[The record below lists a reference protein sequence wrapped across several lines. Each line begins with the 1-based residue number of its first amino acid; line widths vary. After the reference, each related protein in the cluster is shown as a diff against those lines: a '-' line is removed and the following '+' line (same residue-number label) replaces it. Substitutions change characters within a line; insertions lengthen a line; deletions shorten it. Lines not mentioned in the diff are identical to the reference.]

1 MIRFILVLNR
11 QGKIRIAKWYVNYEE
26 KEKQRLILDIHR
38 TMSSRDSRF
47 TNFIE
52 FLNFKIVYKRFAGL
66 FFLVCSDYSDNE
78 LSHLELIQLMVE
90 LLDQYF
96 GNVTELDLIF
106 NFHKVHALIDE
117 LIMGGEVLETSKQAI
132 LQSVKKLENQD

>member
-1 MIRFILVLNR
+1 MIRFFMILNR
-11 QGKIRIAKWYVNYEE
+11 QGKIRISKWYMTYEE
-26 KEKQRLILDIHR
+26 KEKQRMILEIHR
-38 TMSSRDSRF
+38 TISSRDSRF

-66 FFLVCSDYSDNE
+66 YFIFCIDYNDNE
-78 LSHLELIQLMVE
+78 LSHLELIQLVVE

-106 NFHKVHALIDE
+106 NFHKVHALLDE
-117 LIMGGEVLETSKQAI
+117 MIIGGEILETSKTSI
-132 LQSVKKLENQD
+132 LSTIKKLENQD